1 MANAVLAYV
10 DPNPIESRVRE
21 FKMLAEVAGFTVRD
35 IVIQR
40 RVPDSRFYVG
50 SGKLNEVKGSL
61 KDVDYFITYHQLKPS
76 QYYNI
81 SRELKVKVMDR
92 VELILR
98 IFDQRAGD
106 AEAKLQ
112 IRLAELKHML
122 PLVKEYVR
130 LSKRGEQIGFHGLG
144 EYEAET
150 YYKHILRQISS
161 IRRRLNS
168 IKSMR
173 DRHILKR
180 RNVGIPEVAL
190 TGYTMA
196 GKTTLFNRLARES
209 KYIDGRAFAT
219 LSTYSRLI
227 RLNGLSFVLTD
238 TVGFIDDL
246 PPLLVESFYSTI
258 RELIYA
264 DLVILMI
271 DASDPVDEVRRKLS
285 SSLNILREVGVPQ
298 SKVLPVLNKIDVAN
312 NLGEVSEVVEGFG
325 LGRPVAISAK
335 EGLGIDE
342 LLKAI
347 RDHILEAQAA
357 GQSKVLDEAI
367 DRPGKALQ

>member
-50 SGKLNEVKGSL
+50 SGKLSEVKGSL

-180 RNVGIPEVAL
+180 RNIGIPEVAL

>member
-50 SGKLNEVKGSL
+50 SGKLSEVKGSL

>member
-50 SGKLNEVKGSL
+50 SGKLSEVKGSL

-285 SSLNILREVGVPQ
+285 SSLNVLREVGVPQ

>member
-10 DPNPIESRVRE
+10 DPNPVESRVRE

-50 SGKLNEVKGSL
+50 SGKLSEVKGSL

-227 RLNGLSFVLTD
+227 KLNGLSFVLTD

-258 RELIYA
+258 RELVYA